1 MKRHKQ
7 KRRDY
12 YINNRPFS
20 STRDSWNS
28 RGHKQLTAARA
39 PETIET
45 SAAEGMLTTE
55 ETLSTAVMVTSSG
68 TSKQRL

>member
-1 MKRHKQ
+1 MRQLEQQGTQ
-7 KRRDY
+7 K
-12 YINNRPFS
+12 
-20 STRDSWNS
+20 
-28 RGHKQLTAARA
+28 AARA

-55 ETLSTAVMVTSSG
+55 ETLSTAVMVTTSG